1 MIKQVD
7 HLSPSIIEG
16 NHKWNG
22 IILNLIISGIIIM
35 IFKFNKKKND
45 LNVNIINK
53 IIDENAWIKK
63 YFIVDSNE

>member
-1 MIKQVD
+1 
-7 HLSPSIIEG
+7 
-16 NHKWNG
+16 
-22 IILNLIISGIIIM
+22 M
-35 IFKFNKKKND
+35 IFRFNKKKND